1 MIRRRLV
8 TTAALLPLAGVAPVT
23 DQALAQAP
31 VTARR
36 VSVLSELGREIL
48 VVTYQESIGT
58 NLDANR
64 QQRMPVPGGAY
75 DKAALVLAKSEI
87 VSREPQAVV
96 KTFVPLEADVF
107 SARQSFATGSD
118 SGLPADLKAALQAQ
132 GSTQLLL
139 LSRFS
144 TDASFQMRNAKIG
157 SGRLEGLGFY
167 IDNATEVDRTASG
180 VNGRGFLGPFAYV
193 RATLIDASSGRVIK
207 SRVALRTNVV
217 PASASTEGSS
227 THPWDALD
235 DRRKTR
241 VISDLLAD
249 ALAELVPEVLAGG

>member
-1 MIRRRLV
+1 MIRRRHLV
-8 TTAALLPLAGVAPVT
+8 ATGPLVALLPLAP
-23 DQALAQAP
+23 QARAQGTP
-31 VTARR
+31 RR

-87 VSREPQAVV
+87 LAREPQAVV
-96 KTFVPLEADVF
+96 KTFVPLDADVF
-107 SARQSFATGSD
+107 SARQSFSVGSD

-139 LSRFS
+139 LTRFS
-144 TDASFQMRNAKIG
+144 AEASFKGRNNRVG

-167 IDNATEVDRTASG
+167 IDNATQVDTAG
-180 VNGRGFLGPFAYV
+180 TAVNGRGFLGPFAYL
-193 RATLIDASSGRVIK
+193 RGSLIDAASGRVIK

-217 PASASTEGSS
+217 PASANAEGAS

-241 VISDLLAD
+241 VISDLLGD
-249 ALAELVPEVLAGG
+249 ALAELVPELLAA